1 MVRTDVFGTCLGAA
15 EPHRPLWGIMAGC
28 TLTFLWPGVV
38 LPKGMVFVNVG
49 VQVLQG
55 ILWDILSSHHFV
67 IADNVGE
74 SNS

>member
-1 MVRTDVFGTCLGAA
+1 MFGTCLGAT
-15 EPHRPLWGIMAGC
+15 EHHRPRWGTTAGC

>member
-1 MVRTDVFGTCLGAA
+1 MCLELAVLSLLG
-15 EPHRPLWGIMAGC
+15 HHG

-38 LPKGMVFVNVG
+38 LPKGMVFVSVG

-74 SNS
+74 SNR